1 MSGLKTCVMA
11 CGHPLWEQT
20 LAFAEKC
27 SWKAGPYL
35 ANMMRKNEF
44 LPWERVVAAC
54 EDGRVIGFCTFT
66 EKDELPEKYGYSPF
80 IGFVF
85 VEEGSRGRRISEKMI
100 SCAAEYAGTLGY
112 KTVYLMSGEKGLYE
126 KYGFEKIGD
135 YETVWGT
142 VDQLFYKKVS
152 CI

>member
-1 MSGLKTCVMA
+1 MSSLKTCVMA

-20 LAFAEKC
+20 IAFAEKC

-100 SCAAEYAGTLGY
+100 SRASEYAKTLGY
-112 KTVYLMSGEKGLYE
+112 PTVYLMSGEKGLYE

-135 YETVWGT
+135 FETIWGT
-142 VDQLFYKKVS
+142 VDQLFLKR
-152 CI
+152 I

>member
-1 MSGLKTCVMA
+1 MSGLKTCVTA

-20 LAFAEKC
+20 IAFAENS

-35 ANMMRKNEF
+35 ANMMRNNGF
-44 LPWERVVAAC
+44 LPWERVVAAW
-54 EDGRVIGFCTFT
+54 EDGRVIGYCTFT

-100 SCAAEYAGTLGY
+100 SCASEYAKTLGY
-112 KTVYLMSGEKGLYE
+112 KAVYLMSGEKGLYE
-126 KYGFEKIGD
+126 KYGFEKLGD
-135 YETVWGT
+135 FETIWGT
-142 VDQLFYKKVS
+142 VDQLFQKKL
-152 CI
+152 